1 MFVGEAEFGIQ
12 ISQLKLSIAETKG
25 IKRSKLAKTLLD
37 ALVPKEVQLKS
48 TVFGTADGKL
58 PLDQKLV
65 AAIKCKIISVEI
77 SKGSL
82 QNWKV
87 LLDWCQ
93 TFLRKSCN
101 MKSLA
106 KVTEEFNSLRSSVWC
121 LVTYY
126 SLRKSRNKL

>member
-25 IKRSKLAKTLLD
+25 ITRSKLAKTLLD
-37 ALVPKEVQLKS
+37 ALFPKEVQVKS
-48 TVFGTADGKL
+48 TVFGRADGKL

-65 AAIKCKIISVEI
+65 AAIKCKIISVET

-126 SLRKSRNKL
+126 SLHK

>member
-1 MFVGEAEFGIQ
+1 MFLGEAEFGIQ
-12 ISQLKLSIAETKG
+12 ISQIKLVIAETKG
-25 IKRSKLAKTLLD
+25 ITRNKLAKTLLD
-37 ALVPKEVQLKS
+37 ALVPREVQVKS
-48 TVFGTADGKL
+48 MVFETADGKL

-65 AAIKCKIISVEI
+65 AAIKYKITSVET

-82 QNWKV
+82 QNCKV

-121 LVTYY
+121 LVIYY
-126 SLRKSRNKL
+126 SLHK

>member
-1 MFVGEAEFGIQ
+1 M
-12 ISQLKLSIAETKG
+12 
-25 IKRSKLAKTLLD
+25 AKTLLD
-37 ALVPKEVQLKS
+37 ALVPKEVQVKS
-48 TVFGTADGKL
+48 IVFGTADGKL

-65 AAIKCKIISVEI
+65 AATKCNIISVET
-77 SKGSL
+77 SKCSL

-106 KVTEEFNSLRSSVWC
+106 KVTEEFNSLRSSV
-121 LVTYY
+121 
-126 SLRKSRNKL
+126 

>member
-1 MFVGEAEFGIQ
+1 MFLGEAEFGIQ
-12 ISQLKLSIAETKG
+12 ISQIKLVIAETKG
-25 IKRSKLAKTLLD
+25 ITRNKLAKTLLD
-37 ALVPKEVQLKS
+37 ALVPREVQVKS
-48 TVFGTADGKL
+48 MVFETADGKL

-65 AAIKCKIISVEI
+65 AAIKYKITSVET

-82 QNWKV
+82 QSWKV

-126 SLRKSRNKL
+126 SLHK

>member
-1 MFVGEAEFGIQ
+1 MFLGEAEFGIQ
-12 ISQLKLSIAETKG
+12 ISQIKLVIAETKG
-25 IKRSKLAKTLLD
+25 ITRNKLAKTLLD
-37 ALVPKEVQLKS
+37 ALVPREVQVKS
-48 TVFGTADGKL
+48 MVFETADGKL

-65 AAIKCKIISVEI
+65 AAIKYKITSVET

-126 SLRKSRNKL
+126 SLHK

>member
-1 MFVGEAEFGIQ
+1 MFLGEAEFGIQ
-12 ISQLKLSIAETKG
+12 ISQIKLVIAETKG
-25 IKRSKLAKTLLD
+25 ITRNKLAKTLLD
-37 ALVPKEVQLKS
+37 ALVPREVQVKS
-48 TVFGTADGKL
+48 MVFETADGKL
-58 PLDQKLV
+58 PLDKKLV
-65 AAIKCKIISVEI
+65 AAIKYKITSVET

-126 SLRKSRNKL
+126 SLHK

>member
-1 MFVGEAEFGIQ
+1 MFLGEAEFGIQ
-12 ISQLKLSIAETKG
+12 ISQIKLVIAETKG
-25 IKRSKLAKTLLD
+25 ITRNKLAKTLLD
-37 ALVPKEVQLKS
+37 ALVPREVQVKS
-48 TVFGTADGKL
+48 MVFETADGKL
-58 PLDQKLV
+58 PLDKKLV
-65 AAIKCKIISVEI
+65 AAIKYKITSVET

-106 KVTEEFNSLRSSVWC
+106 KVTEELNSLRSSVWC

-126 SLRKSRNKL
+126 SLHK

>member
-1 MFVGEAEFGIQ
+1 MFLGEAEFGIQ
-12 ISQLKLSIAETKG
+12 ISQIKLVIAETKG
-25 IKRSKLAKTLLD
+25 ITRNKLAKTLLD
-37 ALVPKEVQLKS
+37 ALVPREVQVKS
-48 TVFGTADGKL
+48 MVFETADGKL
-58 PLDQKLV
+58 PLDKKLV
-65 AAIKCKIISVEI
+65 AAIKYKITSVKT

-126 SLRKSRNKL
+126 SLHK

>member
-1 MFVGEAEFGIQ
+1 MFLGEAEFGIQ
-12 ISQLKLSIAETKG
+12 ISQIKLVIAETKG
-25 IKRSKLAKTLLD
+25 ITRNKLAKTLLD
-37 ALVPKEVQLKS
+37 ALVPREVQVKS
-48 TVFGTADGKL
+48 MVFETADGKL

-65 AAIKCKIISVEI
+65 AAIKYKITSVET

-82 QNWKV
+82 QNCKV

-126 SLRKSRNKL
+126 SLHK

>member
-1 MFVGEAEFGIQ
+1 MFVGEVEFGIQ
-12 ISQLKLSIAETKG
+12 ISKLKVSIAKTKG
-25 IKRSKLAKTLLD
+25 ITRSKLAKTLLD
-37 ALVPKEVQLKS
+37 ALVPKEVQVKI
-48 TVFGTADGKL
+48 TVFGTADWKL
-58 PLDQKLV
+58 PLDQKLA
-65 AAIKCKIISVEI
+65 AAIKCKIISVET

-87 LLDWCQ
+87 LLDWYQ

-101 MKSLA
+101 MKSLE
-106 KVTEEFNSLRSSVWC
+106 KVTEEFNSLRSSVWR

>member
-1 MFVGEAEFGIQ
+1 MFLGEAEFGIQ
-12 ISQLKLSIAETKG
+12 ISQIKHVIAETKG
-25 IKRSKLAKTLLD
+25 ITRNKLAKTLLD
-37 ALVPKEVQLKS
+37 ALVPREVQVKS
-48 TVFGTADGKL
+48 MVFETADGKL
-58 PLDQKLV
+58 PLDKKLV
-65 AAIKCKIISVEI
+65 AAIKYKITSVET

-126 SLRKSRNKL
+126 SLHK